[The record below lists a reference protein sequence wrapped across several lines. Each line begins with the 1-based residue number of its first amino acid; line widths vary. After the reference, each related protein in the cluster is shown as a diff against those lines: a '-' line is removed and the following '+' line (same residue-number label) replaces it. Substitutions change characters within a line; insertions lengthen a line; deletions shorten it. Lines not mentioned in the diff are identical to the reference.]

1 MPAKPAL
8 MPRLMFAGPNNC
20 THYRDGIQHVG
31 QRHQGRMEE
40 RRDPADDFEANET
53 GQHKYAETGE
63 QIQLHDLFPSEV
75 AATGAAKA
83 GRE

>member
-1 MPAKPAL
+1 MASSAL
-8 MPRLMFAGPNNC
+8 VSDIKGVWIEK
-20 THYRDGIQHVG
+20 G
-31 QRHQGRMEE
+31 
-40 RRDPADDFEANET
+40 DPADDFEAKET
-53 GQHKYAETGE
+53 GQHKYVETGE